1 MAEQIQYYGTGR
13 RKTSVAR
20 VFLREGS
27 GQITINKR
35 AFEEYFP
42 LRRWQVT
49 VRRPLMLT
57 DMLNKFDIYITT
69 RGGGLSGQSDAIQHG
84 ITRALVE
91 HNSDLRP
98 KLKDAGLLTRDPR
111 IKERKKYGQPGA
123 RKRFQY
129 SKR

>member
-13 RKTSVAR
+13 RKSSVAR

-27 GQITINKR
+27 GQISINKR
-35 AFEEYFP
+35 SFEEYFP
-42 LRRWQVT
+42 IRRWQVQ
-49 VRRPLMLT
+49 VRKPLVLT
-57 DMLNKFDIYITT
+57 ETLNKFDVTITT
-69 RGGGLSGQSDAIQHG
+69 CGGGLSGQAHAVQHG
-84 ITRALVE
+84 LTRALMDF
-91 HNSDLRP
+91 NSDLRP

-111 IKERKKYGQPGA
+111 AKERKKYGQPGA